1 MQEKPARCCHP
12 DCYNC
17 PYDECIYDGYEDDE
31 TNAIDKSVKKFAM
44 MQRALFNGSEKS
56 FRCNHSEKG
65 KAAQKRYI
73 QSEKG
78 KAAQKRYI
86 QSEKGKAA
94 QKRYAQSDRGKKMQ
108 RRKAKRRW
116 QKELERRDMEKW
128 KQEVREYNKMHRYEN

>member
-44 MQRALFNGSEKS
+44 LQRALFNGSEKS
-56 FRCNHSEKG
+56 FRCNH
-65 KAAQKRYI
+65 
-73 QSEKG
+73 SEKG

>member
-44 MQRALFNGSEKS
+44 LQRALFNGSEKS
-56 FRCNHSEKG
+56 FRCN
-65 KAAQKRYI
+65 